1 MSHATPHTSKSASR
15 VVSFQSK
22 ESRTRAKGVEAAVQ
36 KMAANP
42 VEPVVEAAPAPAPA
56 PAPAAEIS
64 PALSPRVGQALRDD
78 ADATESLA
86 DIRGLLL
93 GPVTRLHEARIEEL
107 LSIVEEADRGYQRAF
122 KDLHTR
128 ADEMASTDEL
138 IKLDVLRSNEAIVSA
153 SNQQD
158 LNLLHASKEM
168 GHALKELSQKFE
180 ANFQKLFGELT
191 HRIDTLATKSADDHL
206 ALTNSM
212 NKRID
217 DLESATFANDE
228 RILAKLEN
236 QMATSEATLK
246 AQRANDLNTIAKG
259 LANFSDHVAKLPLPQ
274 G

>member
-1 MSHATPHTSKSASR
+1 MSHATHHSTKSASR

-22 ESRTRAKGVEAAVQ
+22 ASKTRAKGVDAAVQ

-42 VEPVVEAAPAPAPA
+42 VEAVAETNPLPVSGVEDN
-56 PAPAAEIS
+56 S
-64 PALSPRVGQALRDD
+64 PTVSTRVVQALRDD

-122 KDLHTR
+122 KDLHAR
-128 ADEMASTDEL
+128 ADEMVSTDEM
-138 IKLDVLRSNEAIVSA
+138 IKLDLLKSNEAIVSA

-180 ANFQKLFGELT
+180 ANFQKLVGELT
-191 HRIDTLATKSADDHL
+191 HRIDTLVTKTADDQL
-206 ALTNSM
+206 ALMNAV

-217 DLESATFANDE
+217 ELESATFANDE

-236 QMATSEATLK
+236 QMAASEATLK
-246 AQRANDLNTIAKG
+246 AQRTNDLHAMAKG
-259 LANFSDHVAKLPLPQ
+259 AANFSDLVAKLPLAQ